1 MAHAIQHR
9 KVSYTLELDEDEA
22 KVLREVCSRIGGL
35 PTTRRGLMDQIRD
48 ALESA
53 GVYEVDSQDVEGSIR
68 FN

>member
-35 PTTRRGLMDQIRD
+35 PSTRRGLMDGIRD

-53 GVYEVDSQDVEGSIR
+53 GVYEVESPDAEGSIR

>member
-1 MAHAIQHR
+1 MAYAIQHR

-35 PTTRRGLMDQIRD
+35 PTSRRGLMNSIRD

-53 GVYEVDSQDVEGSIR
+53 GVYEVESPDVEGSIR